1 MGVIIASAALGGL
14 GLAFGIILSL
24 AFSKLAVEVDP
35 REAEIL
41 NALPGSNCGACGF
54 AGCQGLAE
62 ALAKGKAE
70 ANACVAGGSETA
82 KKVAK
87 ILGVEIEPKIELV
100 AFVACRAGI
109 KQAKKKFTYSGV
121 DNCQAD
127 ALLYTGDKACVYG
140 CLGLGSCVKVCPFN
154 AISINSDGLA
164 VVNPKKCKSCQKCVK
179 ACPRNLISMVLRSQ
193 QVLVVCKNLDRG
205 KKAKEV
211 CAISCIACRIC
222 EKACPQQA
230 ITMVNNLAVIDYQ
243 KCNQCGICVE
253 KCPQKAIHKI

>member
-1 MGVIIASAALGGL
+1 MAVVIAAAALGGL
-14 GLAFGIILSL
+14 GLAFGIILSV

-54 AGCQGLAE
+54 AGCQSLVE

-121 DNCQAD
+121 DNCQAA

-154 AISINSDGLA
+154 AISINPDGLA
-164 VVNPKKCKSCQKCVK
+164 VVNLKKCKSCQKCVK